1 MSKKDANKKHYF
13 DEVPLKEM
21 QDLMPTLIETK
32 AEVNIWEQGKH
43 EDVEFYKC
51 TSGDEKDLK
60 LYLENQGGFL
70 SKLTGSS
77 LKDKDVFI
85 KFTIGKMQYFTTS
98 LLLQDETT
106 KDYILTLDRN
116 SYKSQQRS
124 NYRLMSSSSVT
135 IQFKIDDEVFDG
147 LDISEG
153 GTSIEVPE
161 AESER
166 FAKDK
171 EFSECQLRLNAFK
184 SDMAQCKIAGSW
196 ISKDS
201 LGQPNGNIKLGIAF
215 INVDKKTEEKLFQEI
230 NSEARAEEMR
240 KMMAKRAASK

>member
-1 MSKKDANKKHYF
+1 MTKRDPNKKHYF
-13 DEVPLKEM
+13 DEVALQEM
-21 QDLMPTLIETK
+21 KDLMPTLIESK

-51 TSGDEKDLK
+51 TSGDEESMQLF
-60 LYLENQGGFL
+60 LENQGGFL

-98 LLLQDETT
+98 LLQQDETS
-106 KDYILTLDRN
+106 KDYILTFDRKV
-116 SYKSQQRS
+116 YKSQQRS
-124 NYRLMSSSSVT
+124 NYRLMFSSSVT

-147 LDISEG
+147 LDISAG

-161 AESER
+161 SEADR

-171 EFSECQLRLNAFK
+171 EFSECQLRLNTFK
-184 SDMAQCKIAGSW
+184 TDIAQCKVAGSW
-196 ISKDS
+196 VAKDS

-215 INVDKKTEEKLFQEI
+215 LNVDKKTEEKLFQEI

>member
-1 MSKKDANKKHYF
+1 MSKRDPNKKHYF
-13 DEVPLKEM
+13 DEVPLQEM
-21 QDLMPTLIETK
+21 KNLMPTLIDSK

-51 TSGDEKDLK
+51 TSGDEEGLK
-60 LYLENQGGFL
+60 LFLENQGGFL

-85 KFTIGKMQYFTTS
+85 KITIGKMQYFTTS
-98 LLLQDETT
+98 LLQQDETS
-106 KDYILTLDRN
+106 KDYILTFDRKVF
-116 SYKSQQRS
+116 KSQQRS
-124 NYRLMSSSSVT
+124 NYRLMCSSSVT

-147 LDISEG
+147 LDISAG

-161 AESER
+161 SEAER

-171 EFSECQLRLNAFK
+171 EFTECQLRLNSFK
-184 SDMAQCKIAGSW
+184 TDIAQCKIAGSW
-196 ISKDS
+196 VAKDS

-215 INVDKKTEEKLFQEI
+215 LNVDKKTEEKLFQEI

>member
-1 MSKKDANKKHYF
+1 MSVKDPNKKHYF
-13 DEVPLKEM
+13 DQLPLAEAKELVPM
-21 QDLMPTLIETK
+21 LIEAG

-51 TSGDEKDLK
+51 NGGDGDALK
-60 LYLENQGGFL
+60 LFLENQGGFL

-85 KFTIGKMQYFTTS
+85 KITHAKFQYFTTS
-98 LLLQDETT
+98 LLEQDNTT
-106 KDYILTLDRN
+106 KNYILTFDRDIF
-116 SYKSQQRS
+116 KSQQRS
-124 NYRLMSSSSVT
+124 NYRLMASSNVT
-135 IQFKIDDEVFDG
+135 IQFKMDDEVFDG
-147 LDISEG
+147 LDISAG

-161 AESER
+161 SEAER

-171 EFSECQLRLNAFK
+171 TFTECQLRLNSFK
-184 SDMAQCKIAGSW
+184 TDISQCKVAGSW
-196 ISKDS
+196 VAKDS
-201 LGQPNGNIKLGIAF
+201 LGQPNGNVKLGIAF
-215 INVDKKTEEKLFQEI
+215 IEVDKKSEEKLFQEI

>member
-1 MSKKDANKKHYF
+1 MSKKDPNKKHYF
-13 DEVPLKEM
+13 EEVAPEEM
-21 QDLMPTLIETK
+21 LGLMPTLIETK

-51 TSGDEKDLK
+51 TSGDSGALK
-60 LYLENQGGFL
+60 LFLENQGGFL

-98 LLLQDETT
+98 LLQQNESS
-106 KDYILTLDRN
+106 KDYILTFDRKV
-116 SYKSQQRS
+116 YKSQQRT

-147 LDISEG
+147 LDISAG

-161 AESER
+161 SESDR

-171 EFSECQLRLNAFK
+171 EFSVCQLRLNTFK
-184 SDMAQCKIAGSW
+184 TDVAQCKIAGSW
-196 ISKDS
+196 VSKDT

-240 KMMAKRAASK
+240 KMMAKRAVSK